1 MSDDRIELEDQ
12 IGQWRQ
18 FVQRSQ
24 TIAPADAAEMEDH
37 LRERIDDLVETGL
50 APDEA
55 FLVAVKRMG
64 SVDEISREFAREHA
78 ERLWKQLVLTGADG
92 TASPGIGRNLLVAVG
107 FAIAAAVAVK
117 SAATWLDGD
126 VLGRNLGLIV
136 LPFVT
141 GYLAWTRRLRLG
153 AVAAAG
159 TTYAIAALAMNLY
172 PWRSTASAPDAT
184 TEILAGTH
192 LPILLWLLAG
202 VAYVG
207 GQWRSHARRMDFIR
221 FTGEWVV
228 YLALLALGGI
238 VVTGLTI
245 ASFTALGVAD
255 EDTIASWIIPIG
267 AAGATVIAAWLVEA
281 KQAVVENIA
290 PVLTKVFTPI
300 TLLLLIALLSAL
312 AVRLD
317 FADLD
322 RDLLIIVDLILALV
336 LGLVLY
342 AVSARDPLAGPE
354 LFDRLQFVL
363 LVVALATDAV
373 LLVAMITRIADAGFT
388 ANKLAALGMNAVL
401 LVNLIGSTRL
411 LARFNRGASPFSTLE
426 RWQTAYLPVY
436 GLWAAFVVL
445 ALPPIFGFA

>member
-1 MSDDRIELEDQ
+1 MSDDRTELEDQ
-12 IGQWRQ
+12 IVQWRQ

-37 LRERIDDLVETGL
+37 LRGRIDDLVATGL

-78 ERLWKQLVLTGADG
+78 ERLWKQLVLTSANGSH
-92 TASPGIGRNLLVAVG
+92 SPGIGRNLLVALG
-107 FAIAAAVAVK
+107 FAIAAAAALK
-117 SAATWLDGD
+117 SAVTWLEGEDF
-126 VLGRNLGLIV
+126 GRNLALIV

-141 GYLAWTRRLRLG
+141 GYLAWTRRLG
-153 AVAAAG
+153 ARAIAAAAA
-159 TTYAIAALAMNLY
+159 TYAGAALAMNLY
-172 PWRSTASAPDAT
+172 PWRSSYHVPDAT
-184 TEILAGTH
+184 TEILAATH
-192 LPILLWLLAG
+192 LPILLWLFAG
-202 VAYVG
+202 LAYVG
-207 GQWRSHARRMDFIR
+207 GQWRSHTRRMDFIR

-245 ASFTALGVAD
+245 ASFTTLGVTD

-300 TLLLLIALLSAL
+300 TLLLLVALLTAL

-342 AVSARDPLAGPE
+342 AVSARDPLAEPE

-363 LVVALATDAV
+363 LAVALATDAV

-388 ANKLAALGMNAVL
+388 ANKLAALGMNLVL

-411 LARFNRGASPFSTLE
+411 LARFNRGASPFSALE
-426 RWQTAYLPVY
+426 RWQTTYLPVY
-436 GLWAAFVVL
+436 GIWAAFVVF
-445 ALPPIFGFA
+445 ALPLIFGFA

>member
-1 MSDDRIELEDQ
+1 MTDDRTELEDQ

-24 TIAPADAAEMEDH
+24 TIAAADAAEMEDH
-37 LRERIDDLVETGL
+37 LRGQIDDLVDTGL

-64 SVDEISREFAREHA
+64 NVDEISREFAREHA
-78 ERLWKQLVLTGADG
+78 ERLWKQLVLTGANG
-92 TASPGIGRNLLVAVG
+92 TDSPGIGRNLLLALGFAVG
-107 FAIAAAVAVK
+107 AAVALK
-117 SAATWLDGD
+117 SAVTWLEGEDF
-126 VLGRNLGLIV
+126 GRNLALIV

-141 GYLAWTRRLRLG
+141 GYLAWTRRLG
-153 AVAAAG
+153 AGALAAAAA
-159 TTYAIAALAMNLY
+159 TYAIAAATMNLY
-172 PWRSTASAPDAT
+172 PWRTSGYSAEST
-184 TEILAGTH
+184 TEILAATH
-192 LPILLWLLAG
+192 VPILLWLIAG

-207 GQWRSHARRMDFIR
+207 GPWRSGSRRMDFIR

-245 ASFTALGVAD
+245 ASFTTLGVTD

-267 AAGATVIAAWLVEA
+267 AAGATVVAAWLVEA

-300 TLLLLIALLSAL
+300 TLLLLIALLVAL
-312 AVRLD
+312 VVRHD

-342 AVSARDPLAGPE
+342 AVSARDPLAEPG
-354 LFDRLQFVL
+354 LFDRLQLVL
-363 LVVALATDAV
+363 LAVALATDAV

-388 ANKLAALGMNAVL
+388 ANKLAALGMNLVL

-411 LARFNRGASPFSTLE
+411 LARFNRGAGAFSALE

-436 GLWAAFVVL
+436 GIWAAFVVL
-445 ALPPIFGFA
+445 AVPPIFGFA

>member
-1 MSDDRIELEDQ
+1 MTDNVTGLEQQIE
-12 IGQWRQ
+12 QWRQ
-18 FVQRSQ
+18 YVQRSQ

-37 LRERIDDLVETGL
+37 LRGQIDDLVESGL

-78 ERLWKQLVLTGADG
+78 ERLWKQLILTGSDG
-92 TASPGIGRNLLVAVG
+92 TDSPGLGRNLVVALC
-107 FAIAAAVAVK
+107 FAIAAAVALR
-117 SAATWLDGD
+117 SAVTWLDGEHF
-126 VLGRNLGLIV
+126 GRNLGLIV

-141 GYLAWTRRLRLG
+141 GYLAWTRRLNARTI
-153 AVAAAG
+153 ASAAA
-159 TTYAIAALAMNLY
+159 TYAVAALAMNLY
-172 PWRSTASAPDAT
+172 PWRSTYEAPDAT
-184 TEILAGTH
+184 TEILAATH
-192 LPILLWLLAG
+192 LPILLWLFAG
-202 VAYVG
+202 LAYVG
-207 GQWRSHARRMDFIR
+207 GQWRSHTRRMDFIR
-221 FTGEWVV
+221 VTGEWVV

-245 ASFTALGVAD
+245 ASFTTLDVTD

-300 TLLLLIALLSAL
+300 TLLLLVALLSAL

-317 FADLD
+317 FADLE
-322 RDLLIIVDLILALV
+322 RDLLLIVDLILALV

-342 AVSARDPLAGPE
+342 AVSARDPQAEPE

-363 LVVALATDAV
+363 LAVALATDAV

-388 ANKLAALGMNAVL
+388 ANKVAALGMNLVL
-401 LVNLIGSTRL
+401 LVNLIGSIRL
-411 LARFNRGASPFSTLE
+411 LARFNRGASPFSALE
-426 RWQTAYLPVY
+426 RWQTTYLPVY
-436 GLWAAFVVL
+436 GIWAAFVVF
-445 ALPPIFGFA
+445 ALPPIFRFA

>member
-1 MSDDRIELEDQ
+1 
-12 IGQWRQ
+12 
-18 FVQRSQ
+18 
-24 TIAPADAAEMEDH
+24 
-37 LRERIDDLVETGL
+37 
-50 APDEA
+50 
-55 FLVAVKRMG
+55 
-64 SVDEISREFAREHA
+64 
-78 ERLWKQLVLTGADG
+78 
-92 TASPGIGRNLLVAVG
+92 
-107 FAIAAAVAVK
+107 
-117 SAATWLDGD
+117 
-126 VLGRNLGLIV
+126 
-136 LPFVT
+136 
-141 GYLAWTRRLRLG
+141 
-153 AVAAAG
+153 
-159 TTYAIAALAMNLY
+159 
-172 PWRSTASAPDAT
+172 
-184 TEILAGTH
+184 
-192 LPILLWLLAG
+192 
-202 VAYVG
+202 
-207 GQWRSHARRMDFIR
+207 MDFIR

-245 ASFTALGVAD
+245 ASFTTLGVTD

-342 AVSARDPLAGPE
+342 AVSARDPLAEPD

-363 LVVALATDAV
+363 LAVALATDAV

-388 ANKLAALGMNAVL
+388 ANKVAALGMNLVL

-411 LARFNRGASPFSTLE
+411 LARFNRGASPFSALE

-436 GLWAAFVVL
+436 GIWAAFVVL

>member
-1 MSDDRIELEDQ
+1 MTGDATELEDQ

-24 TIAPADAAEMEDH
+24 TIAPADVAEMEDH
-37 LRERIDDLVETGL
+37 LRGQIDDLTDTGL

-78 ERLWKQLVLTGADG
+78 ERLWKQLVLTGANG
-92 TASPGIGRNLLVAVG
+92 TDSPGVARHLLPALG

-126 VLGRNLGLIV
+126 MLGRNLALIV

-141 GYLAWTRRLRLG
+141 GYLAWTRRLGPG
-153 AVAAAG
+153 AVAVAG
-159 TTYAIAALAMNLY
+159 ATYAIAALAMNFY
-172 PWRSTASAPDAT
+172 PWQSTAYAPDST
-184 TEILAGTH
+184 TEILASAH

-221 FTGEWVV
+221 FTGEWIV

-245 ASFTALGVAD
+245 ASFTTLGVTD
-255 EDTIASWIIPIG
+255 GDTIASWIIPLG

-300 TLLLLIALLSAL
+300 TLLLLIALLAAL
-312 AVRLD
+312 AVRHE

-342 AVSARDPLAGPE
+342 AVSARDPLAEPE

-363 LVVALATDAV
+363 LAVALATDAV

-388 ANKLAALGMNAVL
+388 ANKLAALGMNLVL

-411 LARFNRGASPFSTLE
+411 LARFNRGASPFAALE